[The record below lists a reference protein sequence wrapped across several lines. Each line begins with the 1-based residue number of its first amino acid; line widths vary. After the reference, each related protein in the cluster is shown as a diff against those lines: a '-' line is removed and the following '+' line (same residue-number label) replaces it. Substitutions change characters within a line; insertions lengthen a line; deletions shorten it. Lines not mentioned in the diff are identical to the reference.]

1 MSKIEIHPTAIVEK
15 GAKLGAGCVVGP
27 GAIVGS
33 EVELGDG
40 CVVGPRAV
48 LEGRVRLGTKN
59 RIGIGA
65 VIGAEPQD
73 LAYQG
78 AKSGVMIGEGN
89 VIREYVTIHRGT
101 KEGTD
106 TVIGNGC
113 FLMVGAH
120 VAHNCRLADG
130 VVLVNNVLLAGYV
143 EVEEKAF
150 LGGAVVVHQ
159 FVRIGK
165 LAMVRGQTRVG
176 MDLPPYCMA
185 VATNGV
191 CGLNLVGL
199 RRAGV
204 GPENRKALQ
213 RVYEEFFFGGKNRVQ
228 ALEAIRK
235 GQDSKGS
242 EVKEFCDFIEKTK
255 RGICHGLK
263 PGDISVE
270 EN

>member
-1 MSKIEIHPTAIVEK
+1 MSDSKIHPTAIVEK
-15 GAKLGAGCVVGP
+15 GAKIGTGCEIGP
-27 GAIVGS
+27 GAIVESG
-33 EVELGDG
+33 VELGPG
-40 CVVGPRAV
+40 CVIGPRAV
-48 LEGRVRLGTKN
+48 LQGRVKIGPKN
-59 RIGIGA
+59 RIGVGA
-65 VIGAEPQD
+65 VIGGEPQD
-73 LAYQG
+73 LAFSG
-78 AKSGVMIGEGN
+78 ARSGVVIGEGN
-89 VIREYVTIHRGT
+89 TFREYVTIHRGT

-113 FLMVGAH
+113 FLMVGVH

-130 VVLVNNVLLAGYV
+130 VILVNNVLLAGYV
-143 EVEEKAF
+143 EVDEKAF

-199 RRAGV
+199 KRAGV
-204 GPENRKALQ
+204 GPDGRKALQ
-213 RVYEEFFFGGKNRVQ
+213 RVYEEFFFGGKNRSQ
-228 ALEAIRK
+228 ALDKIRNGK
-235 GQDSKGS
+235 DAKEK

-263 PGDISVE
+263 AGEISLE

>member
-1 MSKIEIHPTAIVEK
+1 MSKAEIHSTALVEK

-27 GAIVGS
+27 GAIVGA
-33 EVELGDG
+33 EVELGEG

-48 LEGRVRLGTKN
+48 LEGRIKMGTKN
-59 RIGIGA
+59 RVGVGA
-65 VIGAEPQD
+65 VIGGEPQD

-78 AKSGVMIGEGN
+78 AQSGVVIGDGN
-89 VIREYVTIHRGT
+89 VFREYVTIHRGT

-120 VAHNCRLADG
+120 VAHNCRLADR

-204 GPENRKALQ
+204 GPDSRKALQ
-213 RVYEEFFFGGKNRVQ
+213 RVYEAFFFGGKNRAQ
-228 ALEAIRK
+228 ALEEIRQGK
-235 GQDSKGS
+235 DAKVK
-242 EVKEFCDFIEKTK
+242 EVKEFSDFIEKTK

-263 PGDISVE
+263 AGEISVE

>member
-1 MSKIEIHPTAIVEK
+1 MSEAMIHATAIVEK
-15 GAKLGAGCVVGP
+15 GAKIGSGCEIGP
-27 GAIVGS
+27 GAIVES
-33 EVELGDG
+33 EVELGTG
-40 CVVGPRAV
+40 CIVGARAI
-48 LEGRVRLGTKN
+48 LQGRVKMGPKN
-59 RIGIGA
+59 RIGVGA
-65 VIGAEPQD
+65 VIGGEPQD

-78 AKSGVMIGEGN
+78 AKSGVVIGEGN
-89 VIREYVTIHRGT
+89 TLREYVTVHRGT

-130 VVLVNNVLLAGYV
+130 VILVNNVLLAGYV

-159 FVRIGK
+159 FVRIGR

-199 RRAGV
+199 KRAGV
-204 GPENRKALQ
+204 GPEGRKALQ

-228 ALEAIRK
+228 ALEEIRRGGDAK
-235 GQDSKGS
+235 NK
-242 EVKEFCDFIEKTK
+242 EVEEFCDFIEKTK
-255 RGICHGLK
+255 RGVCHGLK
-263 PGDISVE
+263 AGEISLE

>member
-1 MSKIEIHPTAIVEK
+1 MSTAKIHPTAIVEK
-15 GAKLGAGCVVGP
+15 GAKIGSDCEIGP
-27 GAIVGS
+27 GAIVGA
-33 EVELGDG
+33 EVEIGTG
-40 CVVGPRAV
+40 CLVGPRAV
-48 LEGRVRLGTKN
+48 LQGRLRMGNKN
-59 RIGIGA
+59 RVGVGA
-65 VIGAEPQD
+65 VIGGEPQD

-78 AKSGVMIGEGN
+78 TSSGVVIGNGN
-89 VIREYVTIHRGT
+89 TFREYVTIHRGT

-106 TVIGNGC
+106 TVIGDDC

-120 VAHNCRLADG
+120 VAHNCRLGNG
-130 VVLVNNVLLAGYV
+130 VTLVNNVLLAGHV
-143 EVEEKAF
+143 EVEERAF

-191 CGLNLVGL
+191 CGLNSVGL

-204 GPENRKALQ
+204 KPENRKALQ
-213 RVYEEFFFGGKNRVQ
+213 RAYELFFFAGKNRIQ
-228 ALEAIRK
+228 ALGEIRM
-235 GQDSKGS
+235 GQDAKAR
-242 EVKEFCDFIEKTK
+242 EVMEFCDFIEKTK

-263 PGDISVE
+263 PDEISLE

>member
-1 MSKIEIHPTAIVEK
+1 MSAAKIHPTAIVEK
-15 GAKLGAGCVVGP
+15 GAKIGPGCEIGP
-27 GAIVGS
+27 GAIVGA
-33 EVELGDG
+33 EVELGAD

-48 LEGRVRLGTKN
+48 LQGQVKMGPKN
-59 RIGIGA
+59 RVGVGA
-65 VIGAEPQD
+65 VIGGEPQD

-78 AKSGVMIGEGN
+78 AKSGVVIGEGN
-89 VIREYVTIHRGT
+89 TLREYVTIHRGT

-130 VVLVNNVLLAGYV
+130 VILVNNVLLAGYV

-159 FVRIGK
+159 FVRIGE
-165 LAMVRGQTRVG
+165 LAMVRGQTRLG

-199 RRAGV
+199 KRAGV
-204 GPENRKALQ
+204 GPEERKALQ
-213 RVYEEFFFGGKNRVQ
+213 RVYEEFFFGGKNRSQ
-228 ALEAIRK
+228 ALDEIRK
-235 GQDSKGS
+235 GKDAKIP
-242 EVKEFCDFIEKTK
+242 EVKGFCEFIEKTK

-263 PGDISVE
+263 AGEISLQ

>member
-1 MSKIEIHPTAIVEK
+1 MSKTEIHPTAIVEK

-27 GAIVGS
+27 GAIVGA

-48 LEGRVRLGTKN
+48 LEGKVRMGAKN

-78 AKSGVMIGEGN
+78 AKSGVVVGEGN
-89 VIREYVTIHRGT
+89 VFREYVTIHRGT

-106 TVIGNGC
+106 TVIGSGC

-191 CGLNLVGL
+191 CGLNSVGL

-204 GPENRKALQ
+204 KPENRKALQ

-228 ALEAIRK
+228 ALEVIRMGK
-235 GQDSKGS
+235 DAKVA
-242 EVKEFCDFIEKTK
+242 EVGEFCDFIQKTK

-263 PGDISVE
+263 PGEISVE

>member
-1 MSKIEIHPTAIVEK
+1 MSEAKIHATAIVEK
-15 GAKLGAGCVVGP
+15 GAKIGSDCEIGP
-27 GAIVGS
+27 GAILGP
-33 EVELGDG
+33 EVELGSG
-40 CVVGPRAV
+40 CIVGPRAV
-48 LEGRVRLGTKN
+48 LQGRVKMGDKN
-59 RIGIGA
+59 RIGVGA
-65 VIGAEPQD
+65 VIGGEPQD

-78 AKSGVMIGEGN
+78 AKSGVVIGEGN
-89 VIREYVTIHRGT
+89 TFREYVTIHRGT

-130 VVLVNNVLLAGYV
+130 VILVNNVLLAGYV

-199 RRAGV
+199 KRAGV
-204 GPENRKALQ
+204 GLEGRKALQ

-228 ALEAIRK
+228 ALEEIRNGK
-235 GQDSKGS
+235 DAKEK
-242 EVKEFCDFIEKTK
+242 EVKEFCDFIDKTK
-255 RGICHGLK
+255 RGVCHGLK
-263 PGDISVE
+263 AGEISLE

>member
-1 MSKIEIHPTAIVEK
+1 MSTAKIHPTAIVEK
-15 GAKLGAGCVVGP
+15 GAKIGSDCEIGP
-27 GAIVGS
+27 GAIVGP
-33 EVELGDG
+33 EVEIGAG
-40 CVVGPRAV
+40 CIIGPRAV
-48 LEGRVRLGTKN
+48 LQGRLKMGVKN
-59 RIGIGA
+59 RIGVGA
-65 VIGAEPQD
+65 VLGGEPQD

-78 AKSGVMIGEGN
+78 AASGVIIGNGN
-89 VIREYVTIHRGT
+89 TFREYVTIHRGT

-106 TVIGNGC
+106 TVIGNDC

-120 VAHNCRLADG
+120 VAHNCRLENG
-130 VVLVNNVLLAGYV
+130 VTLVNNVLLAGYV
-143 EVEEKAF
+143 EVEERAF

-191 CGLNLVGL
+191 CGLNAVGL

-204 GPENRKALQ
+204 KPENRKALQ
-213 RVYEEFFFGGKNRVQ
+213 RAYEAFFFGGKNRTQ
-228 ALEAIRK
+228 ALEEIRK
-235 GQDSKGS
+235 GPDAKVG

-263 PGDISVE
+263 PGEISLE

>member
-1 MSKIEIHPTAIVEK
+1 MSATNIHPTAIVEA
-15 GAKLGAGCVVGP
+15 GAKIGSGCVIGP
-27 GAIVGS
+27 GAIVEAG
-33 EVELGDG
+33 VELGSG
-40 CVVGPRAV
+40 CIVGPRAV
-48 LEGRVRLGTKN
+48 LQGQVKMGAKN
-59 RIGIGA
+59 RVGVGA
-65 VIGAEPQD
+65 VIGGEPQD

-78 AKSGVMIGEGN
+78 AKSGVVIGEGN
-89 VIREYVTIHRGT
+89 TFREYVTIHRGT
-101 KEGTD
+101 KEGTN

-120 VAHNCRLADG
+120 VAHNCRLANG

-199 RRAGV
+199 KRAGV
-204 GPENRKALQ
+204 GPEGRKALQ
-213 RVYEEFFFGGKNRVQ
+213 RVYEEFFFGGMNRVQ
-228 ALEAIRK
+228 ALEQIRK
-235 GQDSKGS
+235 GKDVKSA
-242 EVKEFCDFIEKTK
+242 EVKEFCEFIETTK

-263 PGDISVE
+263 AGEISLE

>member
-1 MSKIEIHPTAIVEK
+1 MNNVKIHPTAIVEK
-15 GAKLGAGCVVGP
+15 GAQIGAGCEIGP
-27 GAIVGS
+27 GAIVGA
-33 EVELGDG
+33 EVELGEG
-40 CVVGPRAV
+40 CILGPRAV
-48 LEGRVRLGTKN
+48 LQGRVKMGPKN
-59 RIGIGA
+59 RVGVGA
-65 VIGAEPQD
+65 VIGGEPQD

-78 AKSGVMIGEGN
+78 AKSGVVLGEGN
-89 VIREYVTIHRGT
+89 TLREYVTIHRGT

-130 VVLVNNVLLAGYV
+130 VILVNNVLLAGYV

-199 RRAGV
+199 KRAGV
-204 GPENRKALQ
+204 GLDGRKALQ
-213 RVYEEFFFGGKNRVQ
+213 RVYDEFFFGGKNRAQ
-228 ALEAIRK
+228 ALEEIRQGNDAK
-235 GQDSKGS
+235 NK

-263 PGDISVE
+263 AGEISLE

>member
-1 MSKIEIHPTAIVEK
+1 MEK
-15 GAKLGAGCVVGP
+15 GAKLGSGCVIGP
-27 GAIVGS
+27 GAIVGP
-33 EVELGDG
+33 EVELGDD

-48 LEGRVRLGTKN
+48 LEGRVKMGAKN
-59 RIGIGA
+59 RVGIGA
-65 VIGAEPQD
+65 VIGGEPQD

-78 AKSGVMIGEGN
+78 AKSGVVIGEGN
-89 VIREYVTIHRGT
+89 VFREYVTIHRGT

-106 TVIGNGC
+106 TVIGNHC

-130 VVLVNNVLLAGYV
+130 VTLVNNVLLAGYV

-191 CGLNLVGL
+191 CGLNSVGL

-204 GPENRKALQ
+204 KPENRKALQ
-213 RVYEEFFFGGKNRVQ
+213 RAYEGFFFSGKNRTQ
-228 ALEAIRK
+228 ALGEIRK
-235 GQDSKGS
+235 GKDLGVE

-263 PGDISVE
+263 PEDISLE